1 MSTVKMVRMYG
12 FNDLDDTAKAIA
24 ISKER
29 EFRTTVDTG
38 WQKEIEHQLRTFLE
52 LQGMDF
58 LDLRWSGFYNQGDGA
73 SIICSFTKEDVP
85 QKVVP
90 SEEFMEIVAKNCPM
104 FRQQVSFWNYVEGSN
119 PPSTSFL
126 ELVRMLKVEDFK
138 VWTYPFTHHYY
149 HDKTITADS
158 IHDLES
164 DDLDQ
169 IDLDQIRSVL
179 EYLRSNFLVWV
190 AQLSRFVYCK
200 MEMEF
205 DDISDEKN
213 LVNLLKS
220 YGDVFDSHG
229 NNIGHLEIR

>member
-24 ISKER
+24 ISRER

-38 WQKEIEHQLRTFLE
+38 WQKEIECQLHTFLE

-73 SIICSFTKEDVP
+73 SILCSFTKEDVP
-85 QKVVP
+85 KEVMS
-90 SEEFMEIVAKNCPM
+90 SEEFMEIVTKECPL
-104 FRQQVSFWNYVEGSN
+104 FRTQVSFWNYVEGCN
-119 PPSTSFL
+119 PPSASFL
-126 ELVRMLKVEDFK
+126 ELVRMLKVDDFK

-149 HDKTITADS
+149 HDKTIAVDS

-179 EYLRSNFLVWV
+179 EYLRSNFLSWV
-190 AQLSRFVYCK
+190 TQLSRFVYCK

-213 LVNLLKS
+213 LVNLLES
-220 YGDVFDSHG
+220 YGDVFDLRG
-229 NNIGHLEIR
+229 NYIGHLEI